1 MTERSRTRAL
11 LSAAGLFFALGLVM
25 VAWNISLPLVAYSPG
40 PVTDAVDAV
49 VVDGAEVYDSD
60 GEWIMLTVAH
70 QDINA
75 FEALI
80 AATDP
85 SVDVLARAVVRRPDE
100 SDEDYRRRNLQLM
113 DQSTATAISV
123 ALSRLEVEEEPHVFI
138 TGYAAD
144 TPAGDVLEIGDR
156 IVSLGGQPVEA
167 TRDLAGVLQPAA
179 PGDIVSV
186 EVERAGE
193 IRSFEV
199 ELVAEEEDPDRPIL
213 GIFVRDLPFW
223 VALDP
228 GIVGGPSAGLMYS
241 LAIIEALTPESLA
254 GGAVVSGTGTVDLD
268 GNVGSIGGVRQ
279 KVVASEAA
287 GAEYMLV
294 PEGNYEAAR
303 TAPRQDLELVP
314 VSTVDEALDFLES
327 LRAG

>member
-1 MTERSRTRAL
+1 
-11 LSAAGLFFALGLVM
+11 M
-25 VAWNISLPLVAYSPG
+25 VAWNIPLPLIAYSPG

-49 VVDGAEVYDSD
+49 VVEGAEVYDSE
-60 GEWIMLTVAH
+60 GEWIMLTVAG

-80 AATDP
+80 AAADP
-85 SVDVLARAVVRRPDE
+85 SVDVLARAVVRRPEE

-123 ALSRLEVEEEPHVFI
+123 ALSRLEVEDEPHVFI

-144 TPAGDVLEIGDR
+144 TPAGEVLEIGDR
-156 IVSLGGQPVEA
+156 IVSLGGEPVVA
-167 TRDLAGVLQPAA
+167 TEDLAGVLQPAA
-179 PGDIVSV
+179 PGDVVSV

-193 IRSFEV
+193 VRSFEV
-199 ELVAEEEDPDRPIL
+199 ELVADEEGPDRAII

-223 VALDP
+223 VEIDP
-228 GIVGGPSAGLMYS
+228 GIVGGPSAGLMYT

-254 GGAVVSGTGTVDLD
+254 GGAVLSGTGTVDLD